1 MHTPICIIRTFDTEK
16 SQRKVLKKLSV
27 ARLKE
32 KYMDSERKY
41 DGTVLRVLE
50 PDEPAAVRWLDL
62 DDSFIVS
69 TRKKRNF

>member
-1 MHTPICIIRTFDTEK
+1 
-16 SQRKVLKKLSV
+16 
-27 ARLKE
+27 
-32 KYMDSERKY
+32 MDSERKY